1 RDPGRWLLEED
12 ALVRGLPDLA
22 DPLARVADPDLPL
35 LGTGLAL
42 AAFLTAGVASQTL
55 DALTA
60 ESAWAGTLKQGSRS
74 YPTQLTLS
82 SRQGN
87 RFTGDLKLDFGHGRG
102 HFSFE
107 GVLLAGRLVF
117 LVTDKVSGP
126 VTYPGLYTA
135 ELRSQKGFLEGTWR
149 VPSYG

>member
-1 RDPGRWLLEED
+1 MTDLDRLLEGIAAAPEDSARRLVLADWLEEQGGAEGLARAELLRLQVRWEELPERDPGRWLLEED

-60 ESAWAGTLKQGSRS
+60 ESAWAGTLKQDTRS

-87 RFTGDLKLDFGHGRG
+87 RF
-102 HFSFE
+102 
-107 GVLLAGRLVF
+107 
-117 LVTDKVSGP
+117 
-126 VTYPGLYTA
+126 
-135 ELRSQKGFLEGTWR
+135 
-149 VPSYG
+149 